1 MHFHSRLSLL
11 IISLLLSES
20 MRSLAAS
27 VLARDLPSAISFPS
41 VPSGEIVGSYRT
53 DVSRAS
59 PPQERAQERAQECAQ
74 EDQSFSPIVASPSPH
89 DEAKSTSS
97 LPIIFDVD
105 ALTRR
110 ADTSGDLPDLPTPF
124 DTSISNNFTSKSC
137 PDFFKKFLADSAFTE
152 CYALSCLLR
161 NSNSFFYT
169 LRSAP
174 ATSHLLD
181 LACAADSNKC
191 NKKMSEL
198 ASSLTKD
205 SNCGKDYRLGNPVVT
220 DAYTNFITYLPV
232 YRATCL
238 TSPTTNDYCFVDA
251 VTNTTNPADYNTY
264 SVAFGSTLS
273 SAPYPTC
280 NACLQATMRV
290 FATYAKVADQP
301 LASSYLPSAQGI
313 NSKCGSGF
321 VDANVT
327 VGVEK
332 AVSAGLRLTPSESLV
347 GYVFAFLVVALF
359 GLF

>member
-1 MHFHSRLSLL
+1 MHFHSSLSLF
-11 IISLLLSES
+11 ITSLLLSEP
-20 MRSLAAS
+20 MLSLAAS
-27 VLARDLPSAISFPS
+27 VLAQDLPSAISFPS
-41 VPSGEIVGSYRT
+41 VPSGEIVGSDPT
-53 DVSRAS
+53 VSRAA
-59 PPQERAQERAQECAQ
+59 PPQERAQERAP
-74 EDQSFSPIVASPSPH
+74 EDRPSLSNVASPDTS
-89 DEAKSTSS
+89 DEGSTSS
-97 LPIIFDVD
+97 LPIIFDAEG

-110 ADTSGDLPDLPTPF
+110 ADTSGDLPTPF

-137 PDFFKKFLADSAFTE
+137 PNFFKQFLADSAFTE

-161 NSNSFFYT
+161 DSNSFFYT

-191 NKKMSEL
+191 SNKMSEL
-198 ASSLTKD
+198 ASSLIKD

-220 DAYTNFITYLPV
+220 DAYTDFITYMPV

-251 VTNTTNPADYNTY
+251 VTNTTNPADYNVY

-332 AVSAGLRLTPSESLV
+332 AVSAGLRLKPSGPLFGSVLT
-347 GYVFAFLVVALF
+347 VFVVALF

>member
-1 MHFHSRLSLL
+1 MHFHSRLSLF

-20 MRSLAAS
+20 MLSLAAS
-27 VLARDLPSAISFPS
+27 VLAQDLPSAISFPS
-41 VPSGEIVGSYRT
+41 VPSGEIVGSDPT
-53 DVSRAS
+53 VSRAS
-59 PPQERAQERAQECAQ
+59 PPQERAQERAP
-74 EDQSFSPIVASPSPH
+74 EDRPSSSNIALPNTSD
-89 DEAKSTSS
+89 DEESTSS
-97 LPIIFDVD
+97 LPIIFDAQG

-110 ADTSGDLPDLPTPF
+110 ADTSDDLPTPF

-137 PDFFKKFLADSAFTE
+137 PSFFKQFLADSAFTD

-161 NSNSFFYT
+161 DSNSFFYT

-181 LACAADSNKC
+181 LACAADSDKC

-198 ASSLTKD
+198 ASSLIKD

-220 DAYTNFITYLPV
+220 DAYTDFITYMPV

-251 VTNTTNPADYNTY
+251 VTNTTNPADYNVY

-301 LASSYLPSAQGI
+301 LASSYLSSAQGI

-327 VGVEK
+327 VAVEK
-332 AVSAGLRLTPSESLV
+332 AVSAGLRLTPSGSLFGSV
-347 GYVFAFLVVALF
+347 LALFVVTLF